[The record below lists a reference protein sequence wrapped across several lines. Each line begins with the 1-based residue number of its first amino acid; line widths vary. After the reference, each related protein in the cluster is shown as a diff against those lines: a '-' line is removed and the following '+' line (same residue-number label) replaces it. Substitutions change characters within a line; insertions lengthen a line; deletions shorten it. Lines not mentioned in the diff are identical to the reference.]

1 MAKHNNKLFFWLSLI
16 FGFVMGVVMILFF
29 GSGSAHAQTNQRVT
43 LLILVPF
50 MQVYKTA
57 LLTR

>member
-16 FGFVMGVVMILFF
+16 FGFVMGVVIILFL
-29 GSGSAHAQTNQRVT
+29 ALVVLRLRPIKELP